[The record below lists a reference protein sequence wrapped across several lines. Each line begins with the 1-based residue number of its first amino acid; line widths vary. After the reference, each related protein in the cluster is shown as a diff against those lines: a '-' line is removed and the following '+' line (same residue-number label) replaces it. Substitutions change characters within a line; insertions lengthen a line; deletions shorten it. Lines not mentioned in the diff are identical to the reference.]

1 MAMKI
6 IKKGQKI
13 GKFNFL
19 KYNGLVFGDG
29 CVKTIFDLKVKILD
43 IVLFFGGS
51 KSFCRDLVGT
61 PITFHS
67 LKTYKK

>member
-29 CVKTIFDLKVKILD
+29 CVKTILDLKVKILD
-43 IVLFFGGS
+43 IILFFGGS
-51 KSFCRDLVGT
+51 KNFVEILLAH
-61 PITFHS
+61 P
-67 LKTYKK
+67 

>member
-13 GKFNFL
+13 RKFRFL
-19 KYNGLVFGDG
+19 KYSGLVFGDG
-29 CVKTIFDLKVKILD
+29 CVKTIFDLKVQILN

-51 KSFCRDLVGT
+51 KSFCRDLIST
-61 PITFHS
+61 P
-67 LKTYKK
+67 